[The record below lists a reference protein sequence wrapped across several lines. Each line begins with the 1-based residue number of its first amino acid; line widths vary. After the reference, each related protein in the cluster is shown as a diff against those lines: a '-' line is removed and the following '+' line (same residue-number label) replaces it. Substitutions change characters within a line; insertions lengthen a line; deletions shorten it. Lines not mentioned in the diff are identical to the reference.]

1 MIRLASVHDYQSI
14 KTFDPFSGSRKE
26 DVKDQRV
33 FVCLQDG
40 QVSGYIS
47 MARAELLGRPYVQYL
62 AVAQAFQRRG
72 IALRLISHIESRYT
86 NKRLFI
92 STESSN
98 NIMQELL
105 LKLAYVPAGE
115 ISGAN
120 LNGTKELFYYKDE
133 NA

>member
-40 QVSGYIS
+40 QVS
-47 MARAELLGRPYVQYL
+47 
-62 AVAQAFQRRG
+62 G